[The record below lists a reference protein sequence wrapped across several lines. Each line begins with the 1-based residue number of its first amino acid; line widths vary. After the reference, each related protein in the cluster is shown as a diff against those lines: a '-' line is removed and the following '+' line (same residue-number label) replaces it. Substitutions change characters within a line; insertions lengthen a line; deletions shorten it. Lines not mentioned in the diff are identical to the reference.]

1 MNRLLVVACALLVG
15 LSRAAAADEQTD
27 KARIHVKAAIDYY
40 DQARYDD
47 AAREMN
53 AAYELKPLADLQYN
67 LAQCYERLNRLP
79 EAVAAYQKYADGKPD
94 APDREQVLERIF
106 NLNDRIKKGETSAP
120 PVEKEKVV
128 FKTIVVYRE
137 VPPPPGRAARWAA
150 YGCFGLAAAGLAT
163 GIAFTVLAKQSS
175 DQVTSGGNKLN
186 PMPFAGAAA
195 SAQDSGKIDPI
206 IAGVGFGVAALAAGG
221 GIALFLVGRKIDRE
235 TPKLTLAPTFSP
247 TGGGVAA
254 AWRF

>member
-1 MNRLLVVACALLVG
+1 
-15 LSRAAAADEQTD
+15 
-27 KARIHVKAAIDYY
+27 
-40 DQARYDD
+40 
-47 AAREMN
+47 
-53 AAYELKPLADLQYN
+53 
-67 LAQCYERLNRLP
+67 
-79 EAVAAYQKYADGKPD
+79 
-94 APDREQVLERIF
+94 
-106 NLNDRIKKGETSAP
+106 
-120 PVEKEKVV
+120 VV

-163 GIAFTVLAKQSS
+163 GIAFAVLAKQSS
-175 DQVTSGGNKLN
+175 DQVTTGGNRVN
-186 PMPFAGAAA
+186 PMPFAGAPA

-206 IAGVGFGVAALAAGG
+206 ISGVGFGVAALAAGG

-235 TPKLTLAPTFSP
+235 APKLTLAPTFSP